1 MDCGTNRWH
10 TASWGRLNGESNFRV
25 HLVPRSGSILG
36 YPWRQRDTWP
46 HEPCW
51 IGGPKAGDSRPANRK
66 GLKGMMHEVDVTRC
80 YTGSMWACL
89 CGVGPPPPKAT
100 PPHRPMSHPHLMTH
114 NIPHQPSVK
123 IYTNIQPHPRHC
135 TPTARGAMRH
145 VALGEFLGPHSVGF
159 CADRVGRVFLTSTA
173 AQGRVTSPWCGG
185 ETGGGSPPG

>member
-1 MDCGTNRWH
+1 M
-10 TASWGRLNGESNFRV
+10 
-25 HLVPRSGSILG
+25 HLVPHSESILG

-80 YTGSMWACL
+80 YTGSTWACL
-89 CGVGPPPPKAT
+89 GGIAPPPPPKAT

-135 TPTARGAMRH
+135 TPTARG
-145 VALGEFLGPHSVGF
+145 
-159 CADRVGRVFLTSTA
+159 
-173 AQGRVTSPWCGG
+173 
-185 ETGGGSPPG
+185 GGGLRHHPLRTPAPHRHRLPVVHNCCKTPHLDSDVTRAVLDVLVSKTGRLTFSKTGCLRSPKKLEIY